1 MEGVRPTWDEYFIM
15 LAKLTASRSTC
26 LSRPTGAVVVK
37 DRQVLT
43 SGYNGSLPGEAHCM
57 DEDAC
62 FRRSMS
68 WSEEVKYDMCRSA
81 HAEANAI
88 ALAAKKGVA
97 LEGGTIYC
105 TLEPCITCAKLII
118 MAGISRVIYEHGYD
132 SPIPERDKYWKSV
145 LSSSNVEVGQ
155 LVLDAEKSLYALGF
169 LAPDT
174 SRRRL

>member
-1 MEGVRPTWDEYFIM
+1 
-15 LAKLTASRSTC
+15 
-26 LSRPTGAVVVK
+26 
-37 DRQVLT
+37 
-43 SGYNGSLPGEAHCM
+43 
-57 DEDAC
+57 
-62 FRRSMS
+62 
-68 WSEEVKYDMCRSA
+68 VKYDMCRSA

-118 MAGISRVIYEHGYD
+118 MSGISRVIFEHGYD
-132 SPIPERDKYWKSV
+132 SPIPERDRYWKSV
-145 LSSSNVEVGQ
+145 LSSSNVTVQQ
-155 LVLDAEKSLYALGF
+155 LVLDREKSLYALGF